1 MASAPAWQPAL
12 AEQSYQLVAQ
22 RVALASPH
30 NLQIIHNVLK
40 NSARIKSS
48 SDFARVTKSGRRTT
62 TNSMIGYLYL
72 DSPTN
77 EKNPAKLG
85 LIIGKSVGSSVKRH
99 RIARQIRHAFQES
112 NFQNGTLFVVRVM
125 KQSENAFYEAKELM
139 TKTIKHNSKPKLN
152 A

>member
-1 MASAPAWQPAL
+1 M
-12 AEQSYQLVAQ
+12 
-22 RVALASPH
+22 
-30 NLQIIHNVLK
+30 LK

-62 TNSMIGYLYL
+62 TKSMIGYLYL
-72 DSPTN
+72 TN
-77 EKNPAKLG
+77 DQNPAKLG

-152 A
+152 AWEF